1 MFLDGCPVDLSCTVN
16 LRGGNSFVLSKV
28 KQIFQHMVYVAYSL
42 RLELHF
48 LMDEFGL
55 PPDAKTLIEEREV
68 AARNFS
74 KRIKFNDKD
83 SNGTE
88 ATTGEKNKMDILQ
101 QDSSEGSEV
110 FLSALK
116 STVLSSSP
124 FLDYPLPYLL
134 TEAGRNFALRSTLP
148 PDIYWSARIDVELN
162 SSHLT
167 EEDLEKFEFS
177 NPNQRRLSKLVCM
190 VEPHPIISASLT
202 MDRGDPLFQALL
214 ADFRAQGGQIQLAR
228 NGETVSRARCRWLD
242 GVVKKAENQTKGDRR
257 DAQENYHAERDVA
270 KMTNKAVEEK
280 QNQSAPTSPLHLNRK
295 VGVAVYFTAATYMYN
310 PLFMTNNITTLL
322 INQGNYQSLRPSTDV
337 IQLTLTLKMTATQ
350 FVEMSV
356 TSNNSS
362 K

>member
-1 MFLDGCPVDLSCTVN
+1 MFLDGCPADLGCTVN

-55 PPDAKTLIEEREV
+55 PPDAKNLIEEREI
-68 AARNFS
+68 AARNFA
-74 KRIKFNDKD
+74 KRMKFNDRD
-83 SNGTE
+83 SNETE
-88 ATTGEKNKMDILQ
+88 ATGEEKNKMEILQ

-110 FLSALK
+110 FLLALK

-134 TEAGRNFALRSTLP
+134 TEAGRNFALRSTLST
-148 PDIYWSARIDVELN
+148 DIYWSARIDVEHN

-177 NPNQRRLSKLVCM
+177 NQRRLSKLVCL

-202 MDRGDPLFQALL
+202 MDKGDPLFQGLL

-228 NGETVSRARCRWLD
+228 NCETVSRARCRWLD
-242 GVVKKAENQTKGDRR
+242 GVVKKTENQTKGDRR
-257 DAQENYHAERDVA
+257 GAEENYHAERDVA
-270 KMTNKAVEEK
+270 KITNKAVEEN

-295 VGVAVYFTAATYMYN
+295 VGVDIYFTAAAYMYN
-310 PLFMTNNITTLL
+310 PLFMTN
-322 INQGNYQSLRPSTDV
+322 QSIRSTIKV
-337 IQLTLTLKMTATQ
+337 
-350 FVEMSV
+350 
-356 TSNNSS
+356 
-362 K
+362 